1 MKTIRKIENLGRKF
15 ENAEDIRKRTSILRI
30 MMCYFLNLIFY
41 VALRSTGCK
50 IERSKM
56 MSSAK
61 PEDREIIIEEGEDY
75 VVVEWQVSNKNDE
88 KAKKY
93 NVGDIYLY
101 CTFKFKDGILKKIE
115 VE

>member
-1 MKTIRKIENLGRKF
+1 MKTMKKIENLGVKF
-15 ENAEDIRKRTSILRI
+15 NETEDIRKRTSILRI
-30 MMCYFLNLIFY
+30 MMCYFLNFVFY
-41 VALRSTGCK
+41 VALRATGCK
-50 IERSKM
+50 IERSKI

-61 PEDREIIIEEGEDY
+61 PEDREMIIEEGEDY
-75 VVVEWQVSNKNDE
+75 VVVEWQVSDKNDE

-93 NVGDIYLY
+93 NVEDIYLY